1 MVKKLLLFC
10 IVSFAFIE
18 AEVLTYTAYSTKS
31 QADADAIA
39 VAGVAKQ
46 LSVQVKASSIYKQA
60 EIQNEK
66 DSHIGSFF
74 LSEKNLS
81 TDLELKG
88 VRVIQGEKKGDTF
101 SATAALDLDALT
113 AVIAREMQK
122 IQKEISSKETEATSL
137 ISEFRYQQ
145 ALKILED
152 VKNLSKKYAVYIQE
166 HEFYKPLPPALEL
179 KSQYSEI
186 FNRIETELRD
196 IKIDVNKNS
205 DLQLQN
211 NKPFVFKV
219 TVKKKNKPVPD
230 FSVYVSHK
238 NKVLFEKNSDAN
250 GEILIEI
257 PFDELTLKPFVIEI
271 LPTLS
276 FRFSNFKNLGKQE
289 VSYIYETKKCKIDV
303 KCLEESSVC
312 SAISEGLAS
321 NLGFSVNVV
330 SNASLET
337 KVVTESKRSL
347 KQLSSYQVSL
357 EFHKNGVFVSQSK
370 TGVGKTEKDAVL
382 SAIEKMDFSRFQS
395 LSEFCK

>member
-101 SATAALDLDALT
+101 SATATLDLDALT

-330 SNASLET
+330 PNASLET

-357 EFHKNGVFVSQSK
+357 EFHKNGVFASQSK

>member
-1 MVKKLLLFC
+1 
-10 IVSFAFIE
+10 
-18 AEVLTYTAYSTKS
+18 
-31 QADADAIA
+31 
-39 VAGVAKQ
+39 
-46 LSVQVKASSIYKQA
+46 
-60 EIQNEK
+60 
-66 DSHIGSFF
+66 
-74 LSEKNLS
+74 
-81 TDLELKG
+81 
-88 VRVIQGEKKGDTF
+88 
-101 SATAALDLDALT
+101 
-113 AVIAREMQK
+113 MQK

-145 ALKILED
+145 ALKNLED
-152 VKNLSKKYAVYIQE
+152 VKKLSKKYAVYIQE

-196 IKIDVNKNS
+196 IEIDVNKNS
-205 DLQLQN
+205 NLQLQN

-257 PFDELTLKPFVIEI
+257 PFDKLTLKPFVIEI

-330 SNASLET
+330 PNASLET

-357 EFHKNGVFVSQSK
+357 EFHKNGVFASQSK

>member
-101 SATAALDLDALT
+101 SATATLDLDALT

-312 SAISEGLAS
+312 SAISEGLAL

-330 SNASLET
+330 PNASLET

-357 EFHKNGVFVSQSK
+357 EFHKNGVFASQSK

>member
-10 IVSFAFIE
+10 ILSFALLK

-31 QADADAIA
+31 QADADALAI
-39 VAGVAKQ
+39 AGVAKQ
-46 LSVQVKASSIYKQA
+46 ISVHVKASSIYKQA

-101 SATAALDLDALT
+101 SATATLDLDVLT
-113 AVIAREMQK
+113 AAIAREMQK
-122 IQKEISSKETEATSL
+122 IQKEISSKETKASSL

-152 VKNLSKKYAVYIQE
+152 VKMLSKRYATYIKE
-166 HEFYKPLPPALEL
+166 HEFYKPLPAALEL

-186 FNRIETELRD
+186 LNRIESELRD
-196 IKIDVNKNS
+196 IEIVVNKNS
-205 DLQLQN
+205 NLQLQN
-211 NKPFVFKV
+211 NRPFIFSVI
-219 TVKKKNKPVPD
+219 VKKKDKPVPD

-238 NKVLFEKNSDAN
+238 NKVLFEKTSDAK

-257 PFDELTLKPFVIEI
+257 PFDKLTLKPFVVEI

-276 FRFSNFKNLGKQE
+276 FRFSNYKNLGKQE
-289 VSYIYETKKCKIDV
+289 VSYSYKTRECKIDV
-303 KCLEESSVC
+303 KCLEEASIC
-312 SAISEGLAS
+312 SAISKGLAA

-330 SNASLET
+330 PNASLET
-337 KVVTESKRSL
+337 KVATESKRSL

-357 EFHKNGVFVSQSK
+357 EFHKNGIFCSQSK

>member
-101 SATAALDLDALT
+101 SATATLDLDALT

-166 HEFYKPLPPALEL
+166 HEFYKPLPPVLEL

-211 NKPFVFKV
+211 NKPFLFKV

-230 FSVYVSHK
+230 FLVYVSHK

-330 SNASLET
+330 PNASLET

-357 EFHKNGVFVSQSK
+357 EFHKNGVFASQSK